1 MTRYFEFCTP
11 ILSLYNK
18 FKTNFLPNSYFLF
31 YFCRLFFYG
40 FSSYRSFQ
48 LISFSLMLFFGF
60 YLLFLESTLP
70 SWNKRKKLRKYNWNR
85 KKKKKTLPFSWF
97 FFFSSCTSQTKQS
110 HEILL
115 IGLKLLNNLYLKKPF
130 K

>member
-85 KKKKKTLPFSWF
+85 KKKRKHYLLDGF
-97 FFFSSCTSQTKQS
+97 FFLVLYFTNNAATWN
-110 HEILL
+110 LL